1 MKTKK
6 KHAGRSKQGRGA
18 KEIDELDRK
27 IIHELQSDARA
38 PFKDIAKRLR
48 ISEGT
53 ARNRLIKLVDRG
65 VLKLEARVDP
75 FALPHK
81 IPALIGVSLRERDP
95 EEKMREIEKLPGVT
109 SVWNTTGPYD
119 IFFEVMVDSLQE
131 LNRIL
136 FGIDRNY
143 VKGVSRTETFVI
155 LSSGTKF
162 FKLP

>member
-6 KHAGRSKQGRGA
+6 DHADKLKKKGVPKD
-18 KEIDELDRK
+18 IDELDRK
-27 IIHELQSDARA
+27 IIHELQGDARA

-53 ARNRLIKLVDRG
+53 ARNRVIKLINRG

-81 IPALIGVSLRERDP
+81 IPALVGVSLREKDP
-95 EEKMREIEKLPGVT
+95 EQKMREIERIPGVT

-119 IFFEVMVDSLQE
+119 LFFEVMVDSLEE
-131 LNRIL
+131 LNRVL
-136 FGIDRNY
+136 LGIEPNY
-143 VKGVSRTETFVI
+143 VKGISRTETFVI

>member
-1 MKTKK
+1 MRTKK
-6 KHAGRSKQGRGA
+6 AHGENSQKRVNPKDL
-18 KEIDELDRK
+18 DELDRK
-27 IIHELQSDARA
+27 IIHELQEDARA

-53 ARNRLIKLVDRG
+53 ARNRVIRLIDRS

-75 FALPHK
+75 FGLPHK
-81 IPALIGVSLRERDP
+81 IPVLVGLSLRERDP
-95 EEKMREIEKLPGVT
+95 EQKMKEIERIPGVT

-119 IFFEVMVDSLQE
+119 LFFEVMVDSLEE
-131 LNRIL
+131 LNRML
-136 FGIDRNY
+136 LGIDQNY

>member
-6 KHAGRSKQGRGA
+6 DHADKLKKKGIPKD
-18 KEIDELDRK
+18 IDDLDRK
-27 IIHELQSDARA
+27 IIHELQGDART
-38 PFKDIAKRLR
+38 PFKDIAKKLR

-53 ARNRLIKLVDRG
+53 ARNRVIKLIARG

-81 IPALIGVSLRERDP
+81 IPALVGVSLREKDP
-95 EEKMREIEKLPGVT
+95 EEKMREIEKIPGVT

-119 IFFEVMVDSLQE
+119 LFFEVMVDSLQE

>member
-6 KHAGRSKQGRGA
+6 DPAEKSKQGG
-18 KEIDELDRK
+18 KPKDIDELDRK
-27 IIHELQSDARA
+27 IIHELQGDARA
-38 PFKDIAKRLR
+38 PFKDVAKKLR

-53 ARNRLIKLVDRG
+53 ARNRVIKLIGKG

-81 IPALIGVSLRERDP
+81 IPALVGVSLRERDP
-95 EEKMREIEKLPGVT
+95 EQKMREIERIPGVT

-119 IFFEVMVDSLQE
+119 LFFEVMVDSLEE
-131 LNRIL
+131 LNKML

-143 VKGVSRTETFVI
+143 VKGVLRTETFVI

>member
-1 MKTKK
+1 METKK
-6 KHAGRSKQGRGA
+6 NRGGKSKQGGNTRD
-18 KEIDELDRK
+18 IDDLDRK
-27 IIHELQSDARA
+27 IIHELQGDARA

-53 ARNRLIKLVDRG
+53 ARNRVLKLIDRG

-75 FALPHK
+75 FALPHR
-81 IPALIGVSLRERDP
+81 IPALVGVSLRERDP
-95 EEKMREIEKLPGVT
+95 EQKMREIEKIPGVT

-119 IFFEVMVDSLQE
+119 LFFEVMVDSLEE
-131 LNRIL
+131 LSRML
-136 FGIDRNY
+136 LGIDQNY

>member
-6 KHAGRSKQGRGA
+6 DHADKLKKKGIPKD
-18 KEIDELDRK
+18 IDDLDRK
-27 IIHELQSDARA
+27 IIHELQGDARA

-53 ARNRLIKLVDRG
+53 ARNRVIKLINRG

-81 IPALIGVSLRERDP
+81 IPALVGVSLREKDP
-95 EEKMREIEKLPGVT
+95 EQKMREIEKIPRVT

-119 IFFEVMVDSLQE
+119 LFFEVMVDSLEE
-131 LNRIL
+131 LNRVL
-136 FGIDRNY
+136 LGIEPNY
-143 VKGVSRTETFVI
+143 VKGISRTETFVI

>member
-1 MKTKK
+1 MKTKTNSPAK
-6 KHAGRSKQGRGA
+6 LKQGGNSKA
-18 KEIDELDRK
+18 IDELDRK
-27 IIHELQSDARA
+27 VIYELQGDARIS
-38 PFKDIAKRLR
+38 FKDVGKRLR

-53 ARNRLIKLVDRG
+53 ARNRVIKLIDRG

-81 IPALIGVSLRERDP
+81 IPALVGVSLREMDP
-95 EEKMREIEKLPGVT
+95 EQKMREIERIPGVT

-119 IFFEVMVDSLQE
+119 LFFEVMVDSLQE
-131 LNRIL
+131 LNKIL

-155 LSSGTKF
+155 LSSNTKF
-162 FKLP
+162 FKLS

>member
-1 MKTKK
+1 MARKK
-6 KHAGRSKQGRGA
+6 NRAGKSKQGGNTRD
-18 KEIDELDRK
+18 IDDLDRK
-27 IIHELQSDARA
+27 IIHELQGDARA

-53 ARNRLIKLVDRG
+53 ARNRVIRLIDRG

-81 IPALIGVSLRERDP
+81 IPALVGVSLRERDP
-95 EEKMREIEKLPGVT
+95 EQKMREIERIPGVT

-119 IFFEVMVDSLQE
+119 LFFEVMVDSLEE
-131 LNRIL
+131 LNRVL
-136 FGIDRNY
+136 LGIEPNY
-143 VKGVSRTETFVI
+143 VKGISRTETFVV
-155 LSSGTKF
+155 LSSSTKF

>member
-1 MKTKK
+1 MTTKRNPAENSRK
-6 KHAGRSKQGRGA
+6 GIKAR
-18 KEIDELDRK
+18 EIDELDRK
-27 IIHELQSDARA
+27 IIHELQGDARA
-38 PFKDIAKRLR
+38 PFKDIGKRLR

-53 ARNRLIKLVDRG
+53 ARNRVIKLMDRG

-81 IPALIGVSLRERDP
+81 IPALVGVSLREKDP
-95 EEKMREIEKLPGVT
+95 EEKMREIENIPGVT

-119 IFFEVMVDSLQE
+119 LFFEVMVDSLQE

-143 VKGVSRTETFVI
+143 VKGVARTETFVI
-155 LSSGTKF
+155 LSSSTKF

>member
-1 MKTKK
+1 MPRKK
-6 KHAGRSKQGRGA
+6 NRAGKSKQGGNIRD
-18 KEIDELDRK
+18 IDDLDRK
-27 IIHELQSDARA
+27 IIHELQEDARA

-53 ARNRLIKLVDRG
+53 ARNRVIRLIDRG
-65 VLKLEARVDP
+65 VLKLEARVNP

-81 IPALIGVSLRERDP
+81 IPALVGVSLREKDP
-95 EEKMREIEKLPGVT
+95 EEKMREIEKIPGVT

-119 IFFEVMVDSLQE
+119 LFFEVMVDSLQE

-143 VKGVSRTETFVI
+143 VKGVARTETFVI
-155 LSSGTKF
+155 LSSSTKF

>member
-6 KHAGRSKQGRGA
+6 DHADKLRKKGIPKG
-18 KEIDELDRK
+18 IDDLDQK
-27 IIHELQSDARA
+27 IIHELQGDARA

-53 ARNRLIKLVDRG
+53 ARNRVIKLIDRG

-81 IPALIGVSLRERDP
+81 IPALVGVSLREKDP
-95 EEKMREIEKLPGVT
+95 EEKMREIEKIPGVT

-119 IFFEVMVDSLQE
+119 LFFEVMVDSLQE

-143 VKGVSRTETFVI
+143 VKGVAR
-155 LSSGTKF
+155 
-162 FKLP
+162 

>member
-6 KHAGRSKQGRGA
+6 DRTEKPKQGGNP
-18 KEIDELDRK
+18 KDIDELDRK
-27 IIHELQSDARA
+27 IIHELQGDARA

-53 ARNRLIKLVDRG
+53 ARNRVIKLIDRG

-81 IPALIGVSLRERDP
+81 IPALVGVSLKERDP
-95 EEKMREIEKLPGVT
+95 EQKMREIERIPGVT

-119 IFFEVMVDSLQE
+119 LFFEVMVDSLEE
-131 LNRIL
+131 LNKML

-155 LSSGTKF
+155 LSSGTKY

>member
-1 MKTKK
+1 MKTDKDHAKK
-6 KHAGRSKQGRGA
+6 SKQGGGA

-27 IIHELQSDARA
+27 IIHELQGDARA

-53 ARNRLIKLVDRG
+53 ARNRVIRLIDRG

-81 IPALIGVSLRERDP
+81 IPALVGVCLREKDP
-95 EEKMREIEKLPGVT
+95 EQKMREIEKIPGIT

-119 IFFEVMVDSLQE
+119 LFFEVMVDSLQE
-131 LNRIL
+131 
-136 FGIDRNY
+136 
-143 VKGVSRTETFVI
+143 
-155 LSSGTKF
+155 
-162 FKLP
+162 

>member
-6 KHAGRSKQGRGA
+6 YQAGKPRKNEVP
-18 KEIDELDRK
+18 KDIDDLDRE
-27 IIHELQSDARA
+27 IIRELQGDARA
-38 PFKDIAKRLR
+38 PFKDIGKRLR
-48 ISEGT
+48 VSEGT
-53 ARNRLIKLVDRG
+53 ARNRVIRLIDRG

-81 IPALIGVSLRERDP
+81 IPALVGVSLREKDP
-95 EEKMREIEKLPGVT
+95 EEKMREIEKIPGVT

-119 IFFEVMVDSLQE
+119 LFFEVMVDSLQE

-143 VKGVSRTETFVI
+143 VKGVARTETFVI
-155 LSSGTKF
+155 LSSSTKF

>member
-1 MKTKK
+1 MTTKRNPAENSRK
-6 KHAGRSKQGRGA
+6 GIKAR
-18 KEIDELDRK
+18 EIDELDRK
-27 IIHELQSDARA
+27 IIHELQGDARA

-53 ARNRLIKLVDRG
+53 ARNRVIKLMDRG

-81 IPALIGVSLRERDP
+81 IPALVGVSLRERDP
-95 EEKMREIEKLPGVT
+95 EQKMREIERIPGVT

-119 IFFEVMVDSLQE
+119 LFFEVMVDSLEE
-131 LNRIL
+131 LNKML

-143 VKGVSRTETFVI
+143 VKGVARTETFVI
-155 LSSGTKF
+155 LSSSTKF

>member
-6 KHAGRSKQGRGA
+6 DPADKLRKKGILKD
-18 KEIDELDRK
+18 IDDLDRK
-27 IIHELQSDARA
+27 IIHELQGDARA

-53 ARNRLIKLVDRG
+53 ARNRVIRLIDRG
-65 VLKLEARVDP
+65 VLKLEARVNP

-81 IPALIGVSLRERDP
+81 IPALVGVSLREKDP

-119 IFFEVMVDSLQE
+119 LFFEVMVDSLQE

-143 VKGVSRTETFVI
+143 VKGVLRTETFVI
-155 LSSGTKF
+155 LSSSTKF

>member
-6 KHAGRSKQGRGA
+6 DPAEKSKQGG
-18 KEIDELDRK
+18 KPKDIDELDRK
-27 IIHELQSDARA
+27 IIHELQGDARA
-38 PFKDIAKRLR
+38 SFKDVANKLR

-53 ARNRLIKLVDRG
+53 ARNRVIKLIGKG

-81 IPALIGVSLRERDP
+81 IPALVGVSLRERDP
-95 EEKMREIEKLPGVT
+95 EQKMREIERIPGVT

-119 IFFEVMVDSLQE
+119 LFFEVMVDSLEE
-131 LNRIL
+131 LNKML

-143 VKGVSRTETFVI
+143 VKGVLRTETFVI

>member
-6 KHAGRSKQGRGA
+6 DPAEKSRKKGILKD
-18 KEIDELDRK
+18 IDDLDRK
-27 IIHELQSDARA
+27 IIRELQGDARA

-53 ARNRLIKLVDRG
+53 ARNRVIRLIDRG
-65 VLKLEARVDP
+65 VLKLEARVNP

-81 IPALIGVSLRERDP
+81 IPALVGVSLREKDP

-109 SVWNTTGPYD
+109 GVWNTTGPYD
-119 IFFEVMVDSLQE
+119 LFFEVMVDSLQE

-143 VKGVSRTETFVI
+143 VKGVARTETFVI

>member
-1 MKTKK
+1 MEAKK
-6 KHAGRSKQGRGA
+6 NRAVKSKRGGNTRD
-18 KEIDELDRK
+18 IDDLDRK
-27 IIHELQSDARA
+27 IIHELQGDART

-53 ARNRLIKLVDRG
+53 ARNRVIKLSDRG

-75 FALPHK
+75 FGLPHK
-81 IPALIGVSLRERDP
+81 IPALVGVSLREKDP
-95 EEKMREIEKLPGVT
+95 EQKMREIEKIPGIT

-119 IFFEVMVDSLQE
+119 LFFEVMVDSLQE

-143 VKGVSRTETFVI
+143 VKGVLRTETFVV

>member
-1 MKTKK
+1 MKRKK
-6 KHAGRSKQGRGA
+6 ETTERSRKTGIEKG
-18 KEIDELDRK
+18 IDDLDRK
-27 IIHELQSDARA
+27 IIHELQGDARA

-53 ARNRLIKLVDRG
+53 ARNRVIKLTDRG

-75 FALPHK
+75 FAFAHK
-81 IPALIGVSLRERDP
+81 IPALVGVSLRERDP
-95 EEKMREIEKLPGVT
+95 EQKMREIERIPGVT

-119 IFFEVMVDSLQE
+119 LFFEVMVDSLQE
-131 LNRIL
+131 LNNIL

-143 VKGVSRTETFVI
+143 VKGVSRTETFVV